1 MGSSPIFSTIKS
13 FRNGEGRSE
22 CSKRSQRYLAAQ
34 ERFKTFHSNFNILL
48 TLQKKKNVLSS
59 SRERKKYM
67 NEFVNAISNEASLN
81 GSAKLTENGAVA
93 RSTTGDC
100 LLDFYAL
107 SGAMRSRSEKDILD
121 LFKKAWNENPLYA
134 LKTVF
139 MTRDIRGGRGE
150 RRTARIILKYLATV
164 APKTVIK
171 NFDNIMEMGRADDFY
186 EFVGTPIEKDMWKY
200 LSKQIVRDLKN
211 MRAGK
216 PISLTAKW
224 LKSIN
229 TSSKESRALGR
240 KTARALGL
248 TEREYRKTLS
258 RLRNYLK
265 VVEVKMSAGE
275 WNDIDYAAVPA
286 IAMNRYRK
294 AFKRHNPSAFDTYI
308 EKVEKGEE
316 KINASTLYPYDL
328 VEKLMQNNTHWTAK
342 IEEDPVVEAQ
352 WKALPNYIEGENNVL
367 VMADVSGSMFGRPM
381 ATSIGL
387 AIYFAERNKGA
398 FKNTYMTFTN
408 SPHYIQIQPGQTL
421 SEKVNAVMRT
431 DVGFNTNLE
440 RAFMQVLDTAVT
452 NHVPQEDMPKAM
464 VVISDME
471 IDPYFRGRGLDFVSE
486 MARRFRAAGYQ
497 MPRLVLWNAEARS
510 NTFHASSTN
519 PYVTFASGQ
528 GVAEFKN
535 VLAGISLDAY
545 AAMMEAL
552 NDERYAS
559 VIL

>member
-1 MGSSPIFSTIKS
+1 
-13 FRNGEGRSE
+13 
-22 CSKRSQRYLAAQ
+22 
-34 ERFKTFHSNFNILL
+34 
-48 TLQKKKNVLSS
+48 
-59 SRERKKYM
+59 M
-67 NEFVNAISNEASLN
+67 NKFVNAISNEASLN
-81 GSAKLTENGAVA
+81 GSAKLTENGAIA

-100 LLDFYAL
+100 LLDFYAV
-107 SGAMRSRSEKDILD
+107 SGALRTRSEADILS

-150 RRTARIILKYLATV
+150 RRTARIILKYLADV
-164 APKTVIK
+164 APQTVIK

-186 EFVGTPIEKDMWKY
+186 EFVGTSVESAMWQY
-200 LSKQIVRDLKN
+200 LRNQIVEDLKN
-211 MRAGK
+211 MRAEK

-275 WNDIDYAAVPA
+275 WTDIDYAAVPA
-286 IAMNRYRK
+286 VAMNRYRK

-328 VEKLMQNNTHWTAK
+328 VEKIMQNNSYWSTDVK
-342 IEEDPVVEAQ
+342 EDPVIEAQ

-367 VMADVSGSMFGRPM
+367 VMADVSGSMYGRPM
-381 ATSIGL
+381 ATSVGL

-408 SPHYIQIQPGQTL
+408 CPHYIQIQPGQTL
-421 SEKVNAVMRT
+421 AEKVEAVMCT
-431 DVGFNTNLE
+431 DVGYSTNLE
-440 RAFMQVLDTAVT
+440 RAFMQVLDTAVM
-452 NHVPQEDMPKAM
+452 NRVPQKDMPKAM

-471 IDPYFRGRGLDFVSE
+471 IDRYFRGQGLDFVSE
-486 MARRFRAAGYQ
+486 MVRRFRAAGYQ
-497 MPRLVLWNAEARS
+497 MPRLVLWNVQARS
-510 NTFHASSTN
+510 NTFHANSTN

-545 AAMMEAL
+545 AAMMKAL
-552 NDERYAS
+552 DDERYAS
-559 VIL
+559 VVL

>member
-1 MGSSPIFSTIKS
+1 
-13 FRNGEGRSE
+13 
-22 CSKRSQRYLAAQ
+22 
-34 ERFKTFHSNFNILL
+34 
-48 TLQKKKNVLSS
+48 
-59 SRERKKYM
+59 M
-67 NEFVNAISNEASLN
+67 NKFVNAISNEASLN
-81 GSAKLTENGAVA
+81 GSMKLTENGAVA
-93 RSTTGDC
+93 RSTTGNC
-100 LLDFYAL
+100 LLDFYAI
-107 SGAMRSRSEKDILD
+107 SGALRTRSEADILS
-121 LFKKAWNENPLYA
+121 LFKKAWDENPLYA

-150 RRTARIILKYLATV
+150 RRTARIILKYLADV
-164 APKTVIK
+164 APQTVIK

-186 EFVGTPIEKDMWKY
+186 EFVGTSVESAMWQY
-200 LSKQIVRDLKN
+200 LRNQIVEDLKN
-211 MRAGK
+211 MRAEK

-265 VVEVKMSAGE
+265 VVEVKMSANE

-286 IAMNRYRK
+286 VAMNRYRK
-294 AFKRHNPSAFDTYI
+294 AFKRHNPSAFDTFI

-328 VEKLMQNNTHWTAK
+328 VEKMLDGSRYWLSGIK
-342 IEEDPVVEAQ
+342 EDSVIEAQ

-367 VMADVSGSMFGRPM
+367 VMADVSGSMYGRPI
-381 ATSIGL
+381 ATSVGL

-408 SPHYIQIQPGQTL
+408 CPHYIQIQPGQTL
-421 SEKVNAVMRT
+421 AEKVEAVMRT
-431 DVGFNTNLE
+431 DVGYNTNLE

-497 MPRLVLWNAEARS
+497 MPRLVLWNVEARS
-510 NTFHASSTN
+510 NTFHANSTN

-535 VLAGISLDAY
+535 VLASISLDAY
-545 AAMMEAL
+545 AAMMKVL
-552 NDERYAS
+552 DDERYAS
-559 VIL
+559 VVL

>member
-1 MGSSPIFSTIKS
+1 
-13 FRNGEGRSE
+13 
-22 CSKRSQRYLAAQ
+22 
-34 ERFKTFHSNFNILL
+34 
-48 TLQKKKNVLSS
+48 
-59 SRERKKYM
+59 M
-67 NEFVNAISNEASLN
+67 NKFVNAISNEASLN
-81 GSAKLTENGAVA
+81 GSMKLTENGAVA

-100 LLDFYAL
+100 LLDFYAV
-107 SGAMRSRSEKDILD
+107 SGALRTRSEADILS

-150 RRTARIILKYLATV
+150 RRTARIILKYLADV
-164 APKTVIK
+164 APQTVIK

-186 EFVGTPIEKDMWKY
+186 EFVGTSVESAMWQY
-200 LSKQIVRDLKN
+200 LRNQIVEDLKN
-211 MRAGK
+211 MRAEK

-275 WNDIDYAAVPA
+275 WTDIDYAAVPA
-286 IAMNRYRK
+286 VAI
-294 AFKRHNPSAFDTYI
+294 KRHNPSAFDTYI

-328 VEKLMQNNTHWTAK
+328 VEKIMQSFK
-342 IEEDPVVEAQ
+342 EDPVIEAQ

-367 VMADVSGSMFGRPM
+367 VMADVSGSMYGRPI

-408 SPHYIQIQPGQTL
+408 RPHYIQIQPGQTL
-421 SEKVNAVMRT
+421 AEKVKAVMLT
-431 DVGFNTNLE
+431 DVGYSTDLE
-440 RAFMQVLDTAVT
+440 RAFMQVLDTAVM
-452 NHVPQEDMPKAM
+452 NRVPQEDMPKAI

-471 IDPYFRGRGLDFVSE
+471 IDRYFRGRGLDFVSE
-486 MARRFRAAGYQ
+486 MVRRFRAAGYR

-510 NTFHASSTN
+510 NTFHANSTN

-528 GVAEFKN
+528 GVAEFKS

-545 AAMMEAL
+545 AAMMKVL
-552 NDERYAS
+552 DDERYAS
-559 VIL
+559 VVL

>member
-1 MGSSPIFSTIKS
+1 
-13 FRNGEGRSE
+13 
-22 CSKRSQRYLAAQ
+22 
-34 ERFKTFHSNFNILL
+34 
-48 TLQKKKNVLSS
+48 
-59 SRERKKYM
+59 M
-67 NEFVNAISNEASLN
+67 NKFVNAISNEASLN

-294 AFKRHNPSAFDTYI
+294 AFKRHNPSAFDTFI

-328 VEKLMQNNTHWTAK
+328 VEKIISSNTYWSSTVK
-342 IEEDPVVEAQ
+342 EDPVVEAQ

-367 VMADVSGSMFGRPM
+367 VMADVSGSMMGRPI

-431 DVGFNTNLE
+431 DVGYSTNLE
-440 RAFMQVLDTAVT
+440 RAFMQVLDTAVM
-452 NHVPQEDMPKAM
+452 NRVPQKDMPKAM

-471 IDPYFRGRGLDFVSE
+471 IDPYFHGRGLDFVSE

-497 MPRLVLWNAEARS
+497 MPRLVMWNVEARA
-510 NTFHASSTN
+510 NTFHANSTN

-535 VLAGISLDAY
+535 VLASISLDAY
-545 AAMMEAL
+545 AAMMKAL

-559 VIL
+559 VVL